1 MSFCRKISTKQ
12 AKKAETYTDVSNYI
26 LVTKLT
32 AIITGIMHRGLQIF
46 QRRGAF
52 PIQMSMSMS
61 THTPIHRLWI
71 SIPRISHL
79 HQSKRAKINKTIASA
94 EIDDSSSTNSNGS
107 DGGHSWAGVGP
118 EGLAEEPVLQ
128 DLLMGMGSSGDGPGE
143 KPEGAP
149 GTLKLLVK
157 KLSNGHSFNR
167 KL

>member
-26 LVTKLT
+26 LLTKLT
-32 AIITGIMHRGLQIF
+32 AIITGIMHQGLQIF

-61 THTPIHRLWI
+61 THTPIHRLGI

-94 EIDDSSSTNSNGS
+94 EIDDSSTTNSNGR
-107 DGGHSWAGVGP
+107 DGGHSWAQPGVGP

-128 DLLMGMGSSGDGPGE
+128 DLLMGMGSSGEGPGE
-143 KPEGAP
+143 KPEGVP
-149 GTLKLLVK
+149 GTLKLLLK
-157 KLSNGHSFNR
+157 KSSNSLKR